1 MNRLMI
7 ILNKYYNKLKNKTNK
22 KIKISSKIKILL
34 INCKNTKK
42 VKFKIIIYDIK
53 FLIINI
59 IVKNFK
65 YFRLK

>member
-53 FLIINI
+53 FLMINI
-59 IVKNFK
+59 ILKNFK